1 MSFLVVLCGFSFATA
16 GRSQPGAEVW
26 VRIDSVAPIMMHA
39 WQRFTLFSCSQETR
53 PGYRLDGAASLDD
66 YLGF

>member
-1 MSFLVVLCGFSFATA
+1 
-16 GRSQPGAEVW
+16 
-26 VRIDSVAPIMMHA
+26 MMHA